1 MCMQRRSGRVAE
13 GDSGSF
19 ATNHSHINYYIDL
32 TTLKAR
38 QNEAQAAAR
47 LLAYY
52 SNYSIVDTIVCLDG
66 CEVIGAYLAEELTK
80 AGVRSINEHKTI
92 YIATPEYHTG
102 GQLIFR
108 DNMQMMVRDKNILLL
123 LATAT
128 TGKTL
133 NQSIECI
140 EYYGG
145 KISAIN
151 AIFSAVDK
159 AHSIPVNAIFT
170 RKDSRIYRPT
180 ASVTAPVP
188 EAGEGR
194 RHCQYLRLQQ
204 TLKKETSDELETVR
218 KSIPFV

>member
-1 MCMQRRSGRVAE
+1 MESRMFKVHAKADPGVALKVIP
-13 GDSGSF
+13 GHF

-38 QNEAQAAAR
+38 QNEAEAAAK

-52 SNYSIVDTIVCLDG
+52 SHYTIVDTIVCLDG
-66 CEVIGAYLAEELTK
+66 CEVIGAYLAQELTK
-80 AGVRSINEHKTI
+80 AGVMSINQHQTI
-92 YIATPEYHTG
+92 YIATPEFHTG

-108 DNMQMMVRDKNILLL
+108 DNMQLMVKDKHILLL

-133 NQSIECI
+133 SQSI

-145 KISAIN
+145 KIGAIN

-159 AHSIPVNAIFT
+159 AHSIPVNSIFT
-170 RKDSRIYRPT
+170 QKDIPDYQTWRFRDCPL
-180 ASVTAPVP
+180 
-188 EAGEGR
+188 
-194 RHCQYLRLQQ
+194 CQKQQ
-204 TLKKETSDELETVR
+204 RVDAIVNTYGYSKL
-218 KSIPFV
+218 

>member
-1 MCMQRRSGRVAE
+1 METRMFKVYAKADPAVALKVIP
-13 GDSGSF
+13 GHF

-92 YIATPEYHTG
+92 YIATLEYHTG

-108 DNMQMMVRDKNILLL
+108 DNM
-123 LATAT
+123 
-128 TGKTL
+128 
-133 NQSIECI
+133 
-140 EYYGG
+140 
-145 KISAIN
+145 
-151 AIFSAVDK
+151 
-159 AHSIPVNAIFT
+159 
-170 RKDSRIYRPT
+170 
-180 ASVTAPVP
+180 
-188 EAGEGR
+188 
-194 RHCQYLRLQQ
+194 
-204 TLKKETSDELETVR
+204 
-218 KSIPFV
+218 

>member
-1 MCMQRRSGRVAE
+1 METRMFKVHAKADPGVALKVIP
-13 GDSGSF
+13 GHF

-38 QNEAQAAAR
+38 QNEAEAAAK

-52 SNYSIVDTIVCLDG
+52 SHYTIVDTIVCLDG
-66 CEVIGAYLAEELTK
+66 CEVIGAYLAQELTK
-80 AGVRSINEHKTI
+80 AGVMSINQHQTI
-92 YIATPEYHTG
+92 YIATPEFHTG

-108 DNMQMMVRDKNILLL
+108 DNMQLMVKDKNILLL

-133 NQSIECI
+133 SQSIECI

-159 AHSIPVNAIFT
+159 AHSIPVNSIFT
-170 RKDSRIYRPT
+170 QKDIPDYQTWRFRDCPL
-180 ASVTAPVP
+180 
-188 EAGEGR
+188 
-194 RHCQYLRLQQ
+194 CQKQQ
-204 TLKKETSDELETVR
+204 RVDAIVNTYGYSKL
-218 KSIPFV
+218 

>member
-1 MCMQRRSGRVAE
+1 METRMFKVYAKADPAVALKVIP
-13 GDSGSF
+13 GHF

-47 LLAYY
+47 LLAY
-52 SNYSIVDTIVCLDG
+52 
-66 CEVIGAYLAEELTK
+66 
-80 AGVRSINEHKTI
+80 
-92 YIATPEYHTG
+92 IATPEFHTG

-108 DNMQMMVRDKNILLL
+108 DNMQLMVKDKNILLL

-170 RKDSRIYRPT
+170 RKDMPDYQTYSFRDCPL
-180 ASVTAPVP
+180 
-188 EAGEGR
+188 
-194 RHCQYLRLQQ
+194 CQKQERVDAIVNTYGYSKL
-204 TLKKETSDELETVR
+204 
-218 KSIPFV
+218 

>member
-1 MCMQRRSGRVAE
+1 METRMFKVYAKADPAVALKVIP
-13 GDSGSF
+13 GHF

-52 SNYSIVDTIVCLDG
+52 SHYSIVDTIVCLDG

-92 YIATPEYHTG
+92 YIATPEFHTG

-108 DNMQMMVRDKNILLL
+108 DNMQLMVKDKNILLL

-159 AHSIPVNAIFT
+159 AHSLPVNAIFT
-170 RKDSRIYRPT
+170 RKDMPDYQTYSFRDCPL
-180 ASVTAPVP
+180 
-188 EAGEGR
+188 
-194 RHCQYLRLQQ
+194 CQKQERVDAIVNTYGYSKL
-204 TLKKETSDELETVR
+204 
-218 KSIPFV
+218 

>member
-1 MCMQRRSGRVAE
+1 MESRMFKVYAKADPGVALKVIP
-13 GDSGSF
+13 GHF

-38 QNEAQAAAR
+38 QNEAEAAAR

-52 SNYSIVDTIVCLDG
+52 SSYTIVDTIVCLDG

-80 AGVRSINEHKTI
+80 AGVRSVNQHQTI
-92 YIATPEYHTG
+92 YIATPEFHTG

-108 DNMQMMVRDKNILLL
+108 DNMQLMVKDKNILLL

-133 NQSIECI
+133 AQSIECI

-159 AHSIPVNAIFT
+159 AHSIPVNSIFT
-170 RKDSRIYRPT
+170 QKDIPDYQTWRFRDCPLC
-180 ASVTAPVP
+180 
-188 EAGEGR
+188 EK
-194 RHCQYLRLQQ
+194 QQ
-204 TLKKETSDELETVR
+204 RVDAIVNTYGYSKL
-218 KSIPFV
+218 

>member
-1 MCMQRRSGRVAE
+1 METRMFKVYAKADPAVALKVIP
-13 GDSGSF
+13 GHF

-47 LLAYY
+47 
-52 SNYSIVDTIVCLDG
+52 
-66 CEVIGAYLAEELTK
+66 
-80 AGVRSINEHKTI
+80 
-92 YIATPEYHTG
+92 
-102 GQLIFR
+102 
-108 DNMQMMVRDKNILLL
+108 L

-170 RKDSRIYRPT
+170 RKDMPDYQTYSFRDCPL
-180 ASVTAPVP
+180 
-188 EAGEGR
+188 
-194 RHCQYLRLQQ
+194 CQKQERVDAIVNTYGYSKL
-204 TLKKETSDELETVR
+204 
-218 KSIPFV
+218 

>member
-1 MCMQRRSGRVAE
+1 METRMFKVYAKADPAVSLKVIPGH
-13 GDSGSF
+13 F

-151 AIFSAVDK
+151 AIFSAVDEVEGQ
-159 AHSIPVNAIFT
+159 PVNAVFH
-170 RKDSRIYRPT
+170 KDDIPDYQSCAMHDCPLCK
-180 ASVTAPVP
+180 
-188 EAGEGR
+188 EGR
-194 RHCQYLRLQQ
+194 RIDALVNSFGCSKL
-204 TLKKETSDELETVR
+204 
-218 KSIPFV
+218 

>member
-1 MCMQRRSGRVAE
+1 MESRMFKVYAKADPGVALKVIP
-13 GDSGSF
+13 GHF

-38 QNEAQAAAR
+38 QNEAEAAAK

-52 SNYSIVDTIVCLDG
+52 SHYTIVDTIVCLDG
-66 CEVIGAYLAEELTK
+66 CEVIGAYLAQELTK
-80 AGVRSINEHKTI
+80 AGVQSINQHQTI
-92 YIATPEYHTG
+92 YVATPEYHTG

-108 DNMQMMVRDKNILLL
+108 DNMQMMVKDKNILLL

-133 NQSIECI
+133 SQSIECI

-159 AHSIPVNAIFT
+159 ARAIPVNSIFT
-170 RKDSRIYRPT
+170 QKDIPDYQTWRFRDCPL
-180 ASVTAPVP
+180 
-188 EAGEGR
+188 
-194 RHCQYLRLQQ
+194 CQKQERVDAIVNTYGYSKL
-204 TLKKETSDELETVR
+204 
-218 KSIPFV
+218 